1 MRKLPEYL
9 ENPIDNLIHKGLH
22 PTTTFLKKFNM
33 TPNGI
38 TTLSLVFGLLA
49 VVCLMLGK
57 VWLTVIF
64 YFISYYWDS
73 CDGFY
78 ARRYNMC
85 SQGGDM
91 YDHIK
96 DVTVFGLL
104 LAVFFFRNYRKLSRK
119 QLIIVIGIIVFF
131 TVAMSVQMM
140 AQETYHGKAQDSPFL
155 NAFNFMTD
163 KEQAERV
170 MKVTRFFGCG
180 SFNLALILIILVVEL
195 NMNDK

>member
-1 MRKLPEYL
+1 MRKLPSEL

-49 VVCLMLGK
+49 IVCLILGK
-57 VWLTVIF
+57 VWLMAIF
-64 YFISYYWDS
+64 YFISYFFDC

-85 SQGGDM
+85 SAGGDM

-104 LAVFFFRNYRKLSRK
+104 LTVFFFRNYKKLSRK
-119 QLIIVIGIIVFF
+119 QLVIVIGILVFF
-131 TVAMSVQMM
+131 TVMMGVQMC

-155 NAFNFMTD
+155 NVFNFITD

-170 MKVTRFFGCG
+170 MRVTRYFGCG
-180 SFNLALILIILVVEL
+180 SFNLALLLVILVVEVSL
-195 NMNDK
+195 KQ